1 MKFPFL
7 WRKAASRPVFDGAA
21 SPVPQSGAA
30 SRILRDVLSDGPA
43 PEPQVK
49 ARGSESDP
57 VPLSNRLSVGA
68 RLDDARARVLNAA
81 RTLSTLADKETA
93 QAISAVA
100 GQLQRQ
106 ACRVAFVGQV
116 KAGKSSLINVLVE
129 QPDLLPANINPCTA
143 VVTRLSFG
151 VPDKPQSGALFT
163 FFNREEWRRLSLG
176 GRTRELTDR
185 LFPDF
190 NWEVLRTQVKAMENR
205 AREKLGASFEE
216 LLGKEHLYEEVQPD
230 LLVRYVGAEHPDA
243 ESLAERAEGK
253 FSDITKSADIYLD
266 LGAFSFPTVL
276 IDTPGVN
283 DPFLVRDEITRQNL
297 EAADICVV
305 VVTARQPLSATD
317 INLLRMLRGLK
328 KNRLIIFINKVDEL
342 RGGEEVLQEI
352 GRQVSSTLK
361 REFPSAH
368 IPVVFGSA
376 AYAHKALNRGIEP
389 TLAGAADAQDEAA
402 AGFQWLSQAGIADKA
417 KAEAFFLKSGLLSLA
432 VSISEMMSA
441 GPIAD
446 SVGAATRLIDAVG
459 RNLIAWL
466 GIEAAMLRRIPLE
479 AGEAQKELDVLASL
493 RHELAAK
500 FDAYPERLD
509 AIHAQEVSLIKQ
521 RLSSAVQAFI
531 PEALAALADGDIAR
545 QASQTDVKL
554 RMRLEAVFQ
563 DAIEDTGEMLAAE
576 HEALRSELTRL
587 VEAAGLPGNPM
598 IILGPPLTLTPS
610 LAALSEPAALG
621 FTTHLTQLN
630 ENGGG
635 DGPGVNLQDLI
646 VADFAPIIETLASE
660 ASRVFE
666 EGTATFA
673 RQAKALTFG
682 PIDSVIEKVSLAL
695 QEAQTPPQ
703 EDVEASIRAIRESI
717 SNLKPVH
724 EARQGAAAQAAG
736 SQF

>member
-7 WRKAASRPVFDGAA
+7 WRKAASRPVFEGSACQ
-21 SPVPQSGAA
+21 VPQSGAA

-43 PEPQVK
+43 PEPRVK
-49 ARGSESDP
+49 VRGNESDP

-68 RLDDARARVLNAA
+68 RLDDARARVLDAA

-93 QAISAVA
+93 QAISSVA
-100 GQLQRQ
+100 GHLQRQ

-151 VPDKPQSGALFT
+151 VPDKPRSGALFT
-163 FFNREEWRRLSLG
+163 FFNREEWRRLSSG

-190 NWEVLRTQVKAMENR
+190 NWEVLRTQVKAMEDR

-216 LLGKEHLYEEVQPD
+216 LLGKEHLYEEIQPD

-243 ESLAERAEGK
+243 QSLAERAEGK

-376 AYAHKALNRGIEP
+376 AFAHKALNRGVEP
-389 TLAGAADAQDEAA
+389 VLDNAADAQDEAA
-402 AGFQWLSQAGIADKA
+402 AGFQWLSQVGIADKA
-417 KAEAFFLKSGLLSLA
+417 KAETFFLKSGLLSLA

-446 SVGAATRLIDAVG
+446 SVCAATRLIDAVG

-479 AGEAQKELDVLASL
+479 AGEAQKELDVLAGL
-493 RHELAAK
+493 RQELAAK

-531 PEALAALADGDIAR
+531 PEALASLANGDIAR

-587 VEAAGLPGNPM
+587 VEAAGLAGNPM

-630 ENGGG
+630 ENAGG

-646 VADFAPIIETLASE
+646 VADFAPIIETLAGE

-695 QEAQTPPQ
+695 QEAQIPPR
-703 EDVEASIRAIRESI
+703 EDVEASIQAIRESI
-717 SNLKPVH
+717 SNLKPVP
-724 EARQGAAAQAAG
+724 EARRAAG
-736 SQF
+736 ALAAETTF

>member
-7 WRKAASRPVFDGAA
+7 WRKAASRPLFEGAA

-30 SRILRDVLSDGPA
+30 SRILRDVLSDSPA
-43 PEPQVK
+43 SEPRVK
-49 ARGSESDP
+49 PRSNESDP
-57 VPLSNRLSVGA
+57 IPLSNRLSVGA
-68 RLDDARARVLNAA
+68 RLNDARARVLNTAG
-81 RTLSTLADKETA
+81 TLSTLADKETA
-93 QAISAVA
+93 QAVSAVA
-100 GQLQRQ
+100 GHLQRQ

-190 NWEVLRTQVKAMENR
+190 NWEVLRSQVRAMEDR

-216 LLGKEHLYEEVQPD
+216 LLGKEHLYEQIQPD
-230 LLVRYVGAEHPDA
+230 LLVRYIGAEHPDA
-243 ESLAERAEGK
+243 ESPAERAEGK

-342 RGGEEVLQEI
+342 RGGDEVLQEI
-352 GRQVSSTLK
+352 SRQVASTLK

-376 AYAHKALNRGIEP
+376 AYAHKALNRGVEP
-389 TLAGAADAQDEAA
+389 VLDDDEAQDEAA
-402 AGFQWLSQAGIADKA
+402 AGFQWLSQVGIADKA
-417 KAEAFFLKSGLLSLA
+417 KSETFFLKSGLLTLA
-432 VSISEMMSA
+432 ISISEMMSA

-466 GIEAAMLRRIPLE
+466 GIEAAMLRRIPHE

-500 FDAYPERLD
+500 FDAYPERLE
-509 AIHAQEVSLIKQ
+509 AINAQEVSLIKQ

-531 PEALAALADGDIAR
+531 PEALASLADGDIAR

-587 VEAAGLPGNPM
+587 VEGAGLAGNPM
-598 IILGPPLTLTPS
+598 IILGPPLTLMPS

-621 FTTHLTQLN
+621 FTAHLTQLN
-630 ENGGG
+630 ENAGG

-703 EDVEASIRAIRESI
+703 EDIEASIQAIRQSI

-724 EARQGAAAQAAG
+724 DARQAAAARAAG
-736 SQF
+736 SQL

>member
-7 WRKAASRPVFDGAA
+7 WRKAASRPLFEGAA
-21 SPVPQSGAA
+21 SPAPQSGAA
-30 SRILRDVLSDGPA
+30 SRILRDVLSDSPA
-43 PEPQVK
+43 PEPRVK
-49 ARGSESDP
+49 ARSNESDP
-57 VPLSNRLSVGA
+57 IPLSNRLSVGA
-68 RLDDARARVLNAA
+68 RLNDARARVLNTAG
-81 RTLSTLADKETA
+81 TLSALADKETA
-93 QAISAVA
+93 QAVSAVA
-100 GQLQRQ
+100 TQLQRQ

-190 NWEVLRTQVKAMENR
+190 NWEVLRSQVRAMEDR

-216 LLGKEHLYEEVQPD
+216 LLGKEHLYEQIQPD
-230 LLVRYVGAEHPDA
+230 LLVRYIGAEHPDA
-243 ESLAERAEGK
+243 ESPAERAEGK

-297 EAADICVV
+297 EASDICVV

-342 RGGEEVLQEI
+342 RGGDEVLQEI
-352 GRQVSSTLK
+352 SRQVASTLK

-376 AYAHKALNRGIEP
+376 AYAHKALNRGVEP
-389 TLAGAADAQDEAA
+389 VLDGDDAQDEVA
-402 AGFQWLSQAGIADKA
+402 AGFQWLMGTADKA
-417 KAEAFFLKSGLLSLA
+417 KAETFFLKSGLLSLA
-432 VSISEMMSA
+432 ISISEMMSA

-446 SVGAATRLIDAVG
+446 SVGSATRLIDVVG

-466 GIEAAMLRRIPLE
+466 GIEAAMLRRIPHE
-479 AGEAQKELDVLASL
+479 AAEAQRELDVLANL
-493 RHELAAK
+493 RHGLAAK
-500 FDAYPERLD
+500 FDAYPERLEV
-509 AIHAQEVSLIKQ
+509 INAQEVSLIKQ

-531 PEALAALADGDIAR
+531 PEALASLADGDIAR

-563 DAIEDTGEMLAAE
+563 DAIQDTGEMLAAE

-587 VEAAGLPGNPM
+587 VDGAGLPGNPM
-598 IILGPPLTLTPS
+598 IILGPPLTLMPS

-621 FTTHLTQLN
+621 FTAHLTQLN
-630 ENGGG
+630 ENAGG

-695 QEAQTPPQ
+695 QEAQTLPR
-703 EDVEASIRAIRESI
+703 EDIEASIQAIRQSI

-724 EARQGAAAQAAG
+724 DARQAATARTAG
-736 SQF
+736 PQL